1 MKGSQSGRITE
12 HTNAKGCDWN
22 MKEQLQY
29 GATAKGYHWLV
40 VGLLVP
46 QYAIGWLM
54 PDIHRGQTPGIAMM
68 FHVSIGI
75 VILTLIMLRLLWR
88 LTHPVAPEPSM
99 RPWQRLSS
107 QALHWLL
114 YFFVLATTVSG
125 WFFASMRGW
134 SIALF
139 GMVKLPMLTEPG
151 STIGR
156 SIAKLHETLEWGLLI
171 FIGLHVLAALVHI
184 FVYRDRVMRRMLPI

>member
-1 MKGSQSGRITE
+1 MT
-12 HTNAKGCDWN
+12 D
-22 MKEQLQY
+22 QLQY
-29 GATAKGYHWLV
+29 DATAKGFHWLV

-54 PDIHRGQTPGIAMM
+54 PDIHRGQVPGTAMM
-68 FHVSIGI
+68 LHISIGI
-75 VILTLIMLRLLWR
+75 VILTIVVLRLLWR
-88 LTHPVAPEPSM
+88 LAHPVAPDNSLQ
-99 RPWQRLSS
+99 PWQRLSS

-114 YFFVLATTVSG
+114 YLFVFATTVSG

-139 GMVKLPMLTEPG
+139 GVVKLPMLTETG

-156 SIAKLHETLEWGLLI
+156 SIGRLHETLEWGLLI
-171 FIGLHVLAALVHI
+171 LIGLHVLIALVHLL
-184 FVYRDRVMRRMLPI
+184 VYRDRVMSRMLPG

>member
-1 MKGSQSGRITE
+1 
-12 HTNAKGCDWN
+12 

-29 GATAKGYHWLV
+29 GATAKGFHWLV
-40 VGLLVP
+40 LGLLVP
-46 QYAIGWLM
+46 QYVIGWLM
-54 PDIHRGQTPGIAMM
+54 PDIHRGETPGTAMM
-68 FHVSIGI
+68 LHISIGI

-114 YFFVLATTVSG
+114 YLFVLATTVSG

-139 GMVKLPMLTEPG
+139 GVVKLPSDRTRLNDRTLH
-151 STIGR
+151 R
-156 SIAKLHETLEWGLLI
+156 QVHETLEWGLLI
-171 FIGLHVLAALVHI
+171 LIGLHVLAAVLHL
-184 FVYRDRVMRRMLPI
+184 FVYRDRVMQRMLPI

>member
-1 MKGSQSGRITE
+1 MK
-12 HTNAKGCDWN
+12 D
-22 MKEQLQY
+22 QLQY
-29 GATAKGYHWLV
+29 GATAKGFHWLV

-54 PDIHRGQTPGIAMM
+54 PDIHRGQVPGTPMM
-68 FHVSIGI
+68 LHISIGI
-75 VILTLIMLRLLWR
+75 VILTLVVLRLLWR
-88 LTHPVAPEPSM
+88 LAHPVAPEPSM

-114 YFFVLATTVSG
+114 YLFVFATTVSG

-139 GMVKLPMLTEPG
+139 GVVKLPMLTETG

-156 SIAKLHETLEWGLLI
+156 SIGRLHETLEWGLLI
-171 FIGLHVLAALVHI
+171 LIGLHVLIALVHL
-184 FVYRDRVMRRMLPI
+184 FVYRDRVMPRMLPG

>member
-1 MKGSQSGRITE
+1 
-12 HTNAKGCDWN
+12 

-29 GATAKGYHWLV
+29 GATAKGFHWLV

-54 PDIHRGQTPGIAMM
+54 PDIHRGQTPGTPMM
-68 FHVSIGI
+68 LHISIGI

-114 YFFVLATTVSG
+114 YLFVFATTVSG

-139 GMVKLPMLTEPG
+139 GMVKLPMLTESG

-156 SIAKLHETLEWGLLI
+156 SIARLHETLEWGLLI
-171 FIGLHVLAALVHI
+171 LVGVHVLAAVLHL
-184 FVYRDRVMRRMLPI
+184 FVYRDRVMQRMLPS